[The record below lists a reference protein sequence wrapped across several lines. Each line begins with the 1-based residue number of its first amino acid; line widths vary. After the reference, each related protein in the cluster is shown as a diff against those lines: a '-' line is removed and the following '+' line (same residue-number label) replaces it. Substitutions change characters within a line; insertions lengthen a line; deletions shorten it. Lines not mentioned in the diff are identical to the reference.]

1 MALFMGRIKNRFPL
15 SALYF
20 TVSDVRPSSVW
31 RAKERTEREIRKFDS
46 NHLLVLIYNHSSGG
60 RVTATHKSPPLTY
73 IGKRGRA
80 SRVDGWMN
88 RGLLIPHSR
97 SKVNV
102 LVDRI
107 LRFVDEVPRGNQ
119 LLPKGTSTTNC
130 KGFVYEHIHLRP

>member
-1 MALFMGRIKNRFPL
+1 MRGSLYGSHKKSISPFCPL
-15 SALYF
+15 LLP
-20 TVSDVRPSSVW
+20 VWVVRRPSV
-31 RAKERTEREIRKFDS
+31 ERTEREIRKFDS

-130 KGFVYEHIHLRP
+130 KGSVYEHLRP